1 MASSVSSERAFSAAG
16 ITIDKRRNRL
26 KADIVEA
33 LQCLKSLLCNQ
44 VLFPELPSSLTE
56 EDAFGPGDEDDAYGN
71 NSGTLPGN
79 PQAAG
84 NASEEEIASWDSQL
98 LDGSD
103 ADVDDAALPGAEDD
117 EVDVPGLD

>member
-33 LQCLKSLLCNQ
+33 LQVLKSLLCHQ

-56 EDAFGPGDEDDAYGN
+56 EDAFSPGDQDDTYGDT
-71 NSGTLPGN
+71 SGTLSGH
-79 PQAAG
+79 PQAAS
-84 NASEEEIASWDSQL
+84 NASEAVIASWDSQL

-103 ADVDDAALPGAEDD
+103 DVDDAALPGAEDD
-117 EVDVPGLD
+117 EVDVPSLD